1 MDGIS
6 EGARELI
13 VAIFRMAVADY
24 LGLAYGHDKPG
35 RPRPVRPRYRA
46 DAELFLRGP
55 WAACLGDWINLSA
68 SAVLAEAQAARSD
81 VAQVPSANCLRV
93 A

>member
-6 EGARELI
+6 EGTRDLI
-13 VAIFRMAVADY
+13 VAVFRMAVADY
-24 LGLAYGHDKPG
+24 LALAYGHDTPG

-55 WAACLGDWINLSA
+55 WAACLGDWINLSS
-68 SAVLAEAQAARSD
+68 SAVLAEARAARSD
-81 VAQVPSANCLRV
+81 VARVPSAVCVRV

>member
-1 MDGIS
+1 VDGIS
-6 EGARELI
+6 EGARDLI
-13 VAIFRMAVADY
+13 VAVFRVAVADY
-24 LGLAYGHDKPG
+24 LALAYGHDEPS

-55 WAACLGDWINLSA
+55 WAACLGDWINLSS
-68 SAVLAEAQAARSD
+68 SAVLAQAQAARSD
-81 VAQVPSANCLRV
+81 AARVPSASCLRV